1 MYNACSRGVAQSARG
16 RRFKSFRPDRKDPG
30 RFPRVFLILV
40 LARSPDLSRVMTE
53 GLYLYLGY
61 SINWL
66 SDQRSGNGR
75 PEGLV
80 TRSVRRPAR
89 TDVDLTVKCL
99 TRPVTAT
106 KWMGVRLPVRTKK
119 LRIGNIIVKPYQQ

>member
-1 MYNACSRGVAQSARG
+1 M
-16 RRFKSFRPDRKDPG
+16 
-30 RFPRVFLILV
+30 ILV